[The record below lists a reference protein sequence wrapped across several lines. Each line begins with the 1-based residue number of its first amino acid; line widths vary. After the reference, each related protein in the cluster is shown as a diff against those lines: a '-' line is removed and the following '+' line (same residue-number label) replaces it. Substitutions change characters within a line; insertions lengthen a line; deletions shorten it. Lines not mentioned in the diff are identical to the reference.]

1 MQFDRL
7 KRREFITLLGG
18 AAAWP
23 VAAHAQQPGRVYRV
37 AIFSTTGRE
46 RVWNL
51 HQALI
56 DSLRGLGYIEGQNV
70 IFENRFAEGKME
82 RLAGIAAE
90 LVSLRPDV
98 IVVGPNTSVRAVMQ
112 VSSTIPIVMTY
123 SAEPVAN
130 GLVASLARP
139 GGKITGFT
147 SDVTDETYGLRL
159 QLLKEIIAKASRV
172 AAVWNPD
179 AIARKALEATENA
192 AKRLHITVASFEVRN
207 ITDLE
212 SAFPSIRKE
221 ANDGMIVFSDG
232 LTYARRQDIIDFAA
246 GERLPTMYANREFVA
261 EGGLISY
268 GVSLPAIY
276 RRAASFVDKILKGA
290 NPGDLPIEQ
299 PAILELIINQKTAKA
314 IDLTIPETFLVR
326 ADEVIE

>member
-23 VAAHAQQPGRVYRV
+23 VAAHAQRPGRVYRV

-82 RLAGIAAE
+82 RLASIAAE

-112 VSSTIPIVMTY
+112 VSSTIPIVTTY

-172 AAVWNPD
+172 AAVWNPLS
-179 AIARKALEATENA
+179 RKAFEAMEDA

-232 LTYARRQDIIDFAA
+232 LTYARRRDIIDFAA

>member
-1 MQFDRL
+1 
-7 KRREFITLLGG
+7 
-18 AAAWP
+18 
-23 VAAHAQQPGRVYRV
+23 V

-56 DSLRGLGYIEGQNV
+56 DSLPGLGYIEGQNV

-82 RLAGIAAE
+82 RLASIAAE

-232 LTYARRQDIIDFAA
+232 LTYARRRDIIDFAA

>member
-1 MQFDRL
+1 MD
-7 KRREFITLLGG
+7 
-18 AAAWP
+18 
-23 VAAHAQQPGRVYRV
+23 
-37 AIFSTTGRE
+37 
-46 RVWNL
+46 N
-51 HQALI
+51 
-56 DSLRGLGYIEGQNV
+56 IEGQNI
-70 IFENRFAEGKME
+70 IFENGFAEGKME
-82 RLAGIAAE
+82 RLASIAAE

-112 VSSTIPIVMTY
+112 ASSTIPIVMTY

-179 AIARKALEATENA
+179 AIARKALEATEDA
-192 AKRLHITVASFEVRN
+192 AKRLHITVASHEVRN

-212 SAFPSIRKE
+212 SAFTSIRKE
-221 ANDGMIVFSDG
+221 ANDGMIVFADG

-246 GERLPTMYANREFVA
+246 GERLPTMYGIREFVA

-268 GVSLPAIY
+268 GVNLPAIY

-299 PAILELIINQKTAKA
+299 PTILELIINQRTAKA

>member
-23 VAAHAQQPGRVYRV
+23 VAAHAQRPGRVYRV

-82 RLAGIAAE
+82 RLASIAAE

-179 AIARKALEATENA
+179 AIARKALEAG
-192 AKRLHITVASFEVRN
+192 KRC
-207 ITDLE
+207 
-212 SAFPSIRKE
+212 
-221 ANDGMIVFSDG
+221 
-232 LTYARRQDIIDFAA
+232 
-246 GERLPTMYANREFVA
+246 
-261 EGGLISY
+261 
-268 GVSLPAIY
+268 
-276 RRAASFVDKILKGA
+276 
-290 NPGDLPIEQ
+290 
-299 PAILELIINQKTAKA
+299 
-314 IDLTIPETFLVR
+314 
-326 ADEVIE
+326 

>member
-7 KRREFITLLGG
+7 KRREFITLLGV

-23 VAAHAQQPGRVYRV
+23 VAGHAQQPGRVYRV

-51 HQALI
+51 HQVLI

-70 IFENRFAEGKME
+70 IFENRFAEGKMD
-82 RLAGIAAE
+82 RLASIAAE
-90 LVSLRPDV
+90 VVSLRPDV
-98 IVVGPNTSVRAVMQ
+98 IVVGPNTSVRALIQ

-172 AAVWNPD
+172 TAVWNPD
-179 AIARKALEATENA
+179 AIARKALEATEDA
-192 AKRLHITVASFEVRN
+192 ARRLHITVASFEVRN

-212 SAFPSIRKE
+212 SAFTSIRKE
-221 ANDGMIVFSDG
+221 GNDGLIVFSDG
-232 LTYARRQDIIDFAA
+232 LTYARRRDIIDFAA

>member
-23 VAAHAQQPGRVYRV
+23 VAARAQQPGRVYRV

-46 RVWNL
+46 RVWPL
-51 HQALI
+51 HQAII
-56 DSLRGLGYIEGQNV
+56 DSLRGLGYIEGQNI
-70 IFENRFAEGKME
+70 IFENRFAEGRME
-82 RLAGIAAE
+82 RLASIAAE

-98 IVVGPNTSVRAVMQ
+98 IVVGPNTSIRAVMQ
-112 VSSTIPIVMTY
+112 VSSTIPIVTTY

-147 SDVTDETYGLRL
+147 SDVTVETYGLRL

-172 AAVWNPD
+172 ATVWNPD
-179 AIARKALEATENA
+179 AIERKALEATEDA
-192 AKRLHITVASFEVRN
+192 ANQLHITVASFEVRN
-207 ITDLE
+207 ISDLE
-212 SAFPSIRKE
+212 SAFTSIRKA
-221 ANDGMIVFSDG
+221 ANDGMIVFTDG

-246 GERLPTMYANREFVA
+246 GERLPTMYGNREFVA

-268 GVSLPAIY
+268 GPSLPAIY
-276 RRAASFVDKILKGA
+276 RRAASYVDKILKGA

-299 PAILELIINQKTAKA
+299 PAILELIINQKTAK
-314 IDLTIPETFLVR
+314 
-326 ADEVIE
+326 

>member
-1 MQFDRL
+1 MSDM

-23 VAAHAQQPGRVYRV
+23 LAARAQKLGRVYRV

-46 RVWNL
+46 RVWHL

-56 DSLRGLGYIEGQNV
+56 ESLRGLGYIEGQNI
-70 IFENRFAEGKME
+70 IFENRFAEGRME
-82 RLAGIAAE
+82 RLASIAAE

-98 IVVGPNTSVRAVMQ
+98 IVVGPNTSVWAVMQ
-112 VSSTIPIVMTY
+112 ASSAVPIVMTY

-139 GGKITGFT
+139 GGRITGFT

-159 QLLKEIIAKASRV
+159 QLLKEIDAKISRV
-172 AAVWNPD
+172 AALWNPD
-179 AIARKALEATENA
+179 AIARKAFEATEDA
-192 AKRLHITVASFEVRN
+192 AKRLGITVVSHEVRN

-212 SAFPSIRKE
+212 SAFISIRKQ
-221 ANDGMIVFSDG
+221 ANDGMIVFADG

-246 GERLPTMYANREFVA
+246 RERLSAMYGIREFVA

-268 GVSLPAIY
+268 GVNLPAIY
-276 RRAASFVDKILKGA
+276 RRASSFVDKILKGA

-299 PAILELIINQKTAKA
+299 PAILELVINQRTAKA
-314 IDLTIPETFLVR
+314 IGLTIPETFLVR